1 MTKWMFVPALLGA
14 SLVLAC
20 GCQRADSSSDAARH
34 AEPDATQRFF
44 SGRARPGE
52 FQRLQQLP
60 DIPPT
65 FEEPEP

>member
-1 MTKWMFVPALLGA
+1 MTRRMFVPALLGA
-14 SLVLAC
+14 ALVLAC

-44 SGRARPGE
+44 SGRAGPGE
-52 FQRLQQLP
+52 FQQLQQLP

>member
-1 MTKWMFVPALLGA
+1 MTRRMFVPALLGA
-14 SLVLAC
+14 GLVLAC

-44 SGRARPGE
+44 SGRAGPGE

>member
-1 MTKWMFVPALLGA
+1 MTKWMFVPPLLGA
-14 SLVLAC
+14 ALLLAG
-20 GCQRADSSSDAARH
+20 GCQWTDPSSDAARR

-60 DIPPT
+60 HIPPT